1 MRTVNFVGQS
11 DKTDLML
18 YIAKIVKSMGCK
30 VLYIDSFTTQK
41 CRYIVPAIKYEEKYI
56 TTFEEIDVAVGFE
69 SHKDI
74 VEYLN
79 ENGEDFNQ
87 YDYVFIDINS
97 EQMVDLYNIE
107 NANTTFVISSYD
119 KFDMFKSIGLLEKIY
134 NSENEYMKDN
144 IVNRIYKYS
153 LLNTADEKYINYSF
167 DNKKEIK
174 YAVKNIYLPLDEG
187 DNSVMI
193 QNQYAEKIKLR
204 ELSKDYK
211 KGLISIIQAI
221 MPDENINLIT
231 KTFKNVERV
240 V

>member
-18 YIAKIVKSMGCK
+18 YVAKLVKAMNYK
-30 VLYIDSFTTQK
+30 VLYIDSITTQK
-41 CRYIVPAIKYEEKYI
+41 CRYIVPAIKYEEEYI

-69 SHKDI
+69 SHGAI
-74 VEYLN
+74 VGYLN

-97 EQMVDLYNIE
+97 NQMCELFNVQ
-107 NANTTFVISSYD
+107 NANTTFVITSYD
-119 KFDMFKSIGLLEKIY
+119 KYDMFKSISLLEKM
-134 NSENEYMKDN
+134 SGAENEYMKDTV
-144 IVNRIYKYS
+144 VNRIYKYS

-167 DNKKEIK
+167 DSKEDIK
-174 YAVKNIYLPLDEG
+174 YAQKNIYLPFDEG
-187 DNSVMI
+187 DNSVII
-193 QNQYAEKIKLR
+193 QNQYSEKIKLR

-211 KGLISIIQAI
+211 KGLISIMQVI

-231 KTFKNVERV
+231 KTFKNVERMV
-240 V
+240 